1 MLKKLIEIAKIAGGF
16 LFENFKRDIKKIE
29 KKSAFDFVSEIDL
42 ESEEIIKINLKKQ
55 FPEIPFIGEENIG
68 KSYESGVEKYFLCDP
83 LDGTANYIRGIPNFA
98 VSICLIEKNLPVIGV
113 TYLPYFRDIY
123 YGERGKGSFK
133 NGKRIFSSKRRKTR
147 ECIIATGF
155 PFREK
160 NLKENFSKIFLEIF
174 DEIVDLRRMG
184 SACQDLCY
192 VAEGIFD
199 GFFEYGLSPWDIA
212 AGILMIE
219 EAGGIVSD
227 FEGGKDFF
235 KKGDIIAT
243 NSFIHKK
250 MVSILK
256 KYSR

>member
-1 MLKKLIEIAKIAGGF
+1 MLEKLIEIAKIAGEF
-16 LFENFKRDIKKIE
+16 LLENFGKDIKRI
-29 KKSAFDFVSEIDL
+29 KKKGNFDFVSEIDL
-42 ESEEIIKINLKKQ
+42 KSEEIIKINLKKS
-55 FPEIPFIGEENIG
+55 FPEIPFIGEENIE
-68 KSYESGVEKYFLCDP
+68 KSYKSGVEKYFLCDP

-98 VSICLIEKNLPVIGV
+98 VSICLIEKKFPVIGV
-113 TYLPYFRDIY
+113 TYLPYFGDIY
-123 YGERGKGSFK
+123 YGEKGKGSKK
-133 NGKRIFSSKRRKTR
+133 NGKRIFASKRKKTR

-160 NLKENFSKIFLEIF
+160 NLKENFSKIFFEIF

-212 AGILMIE
+212 AGILIVE
-219 EAGGIVSD
+219 EAGGIASD